1 MAWYAERIR
10 RERAVLAFF
19 AGHEACGYS
28 FVQDV
33 NDPTLAGRLARWLGL
48 MRPMQSVGLHGPI
61 CDDDLWVFDDIR
73 GVKEVML
80 VGCPELTDA
89 AILHLIQRQ
98 PELETFKIGGCPR
111 ITAGALKQLVRLK
124 HLKMFVTRREFLPQV
139 DVEGLE
145 RYFEEHR
152 IEIDY

>member
-1 MAWYAERIR
+1 
-10 RERAVLAFF
+10 
-19 AGHEACGYS
+19 
-28 FVQDV
+28 
-33 NDPTLAGRLARWLGL
+33 
-48 MRPMQSVGLHGPI
+48 
-61 CDDDLWVFDDIR
+61 
-73 GVKEVML
+73 ML

-111 ITAGALKQLVRLK
+111 ITAGALKQLVRRK
-124 HLKMFVTRREFLPQV
+124 HSKMFVTRREFLPQV

-152 IEIDY
+152 IEIEY